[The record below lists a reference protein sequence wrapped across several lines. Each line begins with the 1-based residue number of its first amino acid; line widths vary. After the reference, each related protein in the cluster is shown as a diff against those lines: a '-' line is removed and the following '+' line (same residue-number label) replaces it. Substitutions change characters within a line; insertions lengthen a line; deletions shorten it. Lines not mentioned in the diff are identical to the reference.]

1 MNKSTDEPFLRPS
14 VHANSGQ
21 FFMVYDLTRGIM
33 RDGER
38 VCLSS
43 LGSIG
48 RDNNLK
54 SEEKYIYRGGGCVA
68 SRGNSLEIC
77 KIEASRS

>member
-1 MNKSTDEPFLRPS
+1 MNKSDEPFLRPS

-54 SEEKYIYRGGGCVA
+54 SEDKYIYRGWVCSVA
-68 SRGNSLEIC
+68 RELARNL
-77 KIEASRS
+77 